1 LRKMMTY
8 GFKSVLV
15 VAGMGL
21 MLPQIVTATR
31 EGTEVS
37 PANLKYSIY
46 LKDDSDT
53 VTLSPQTNMSASV
66 QAVENSSNSNP
77 CSCSSNET
85 DSFLAKAHIMMNQM
99 VNKTSMLSKI
109 RHRATHS
116 NEAMWA
122 SFTLSGLMVLLVV
135 GVLQSKMWNDRTFI
149 SYPDS
154 QPVKFEQFNPKS
166 EILVKELIRS
176 RGRNLVNLFRR
187 RKNKSTQK
195 RTLKMETYLYRETG
209 DTVDSSHKALLE
221 SSCEEDNLYVD
232 SDSESEE
239 ETIFMMNS
247 RTGQWEG
254 EEEDDVTKS
263 LLGGRRRNRESTSS
277 TESRFSNTMINS
289 SLAKDLVRLSDS
301 EVEGEEEKQLIK
313 VG

>member
-1 LRKMMTY
+1 LRKMITY
-8 GFKSVLV
+8 GFKSLLV

-66 QAVENSSNSNP
+66 QAVDNSSNSNP

-85 DSFLAKAHIMMNQM
+85 DSFLAKAHIMINQM

-187 RKNKSTQK
+187 RKSKSTQK

-209 DTVDSSHKALLE
+209 DTVDSSHKVKHH
-221 SSCEEDNLYVD
+221 NLWLKRAN
-232 SDSESEE
+232 
-239 ETIFMMNS
+239 INI
-247 RTGQWEG
+247 
-254 EEEDDVTKS
+254 
-263 LLGGRRRNRESTSS
+263 LGFTRVI
-277 TESRFSNTMINS
+277 M
-289 SLAKDLVRLSDS
+289 
-301 EVEGEEEKQLIK
+301 
-313 VG
+313 

>member
-1 LRKMMTY
+1 
-8 GFKSVLV
+8 
-15 VAGMGL
+15 MGL
-21 MLPQIVTATR
+21 MSPQIVTPTKEETPA
-31 EGTEVS
+31 S
-37 PANLKYSIY
+37 PANHKFSIY
-46 LKDDSDT
+46 LKDESDP
-53 VTLSPQTNMSASV
+53 VTLSPVSNMSVSTEALD
-66 QAVENSSNSNP
+66 NSSSIIKP
-77 CSCSSNET
+77 CSCFSNET
-85 DSFLAKAHIMMNQM
+85 DSFLAKAHIMMDQM

-166 EILVKELIRS
+166 EILVKELIKS
-176 RGRNLVNLFRR
+176 RGRNLVSLFRR
-187 RKNKSTQK
+187 RKNKTCQK
-195 RTLKMETYLYRETG
+195 STLKMETYLYRETG

-221 SSCEEDNLYVD
+221 SSSEEDNLHVE

-254 EEEDDVTKS
+254 ESEDDVTKS
-263 LLGGRRRNRESTSS
+263 LLGGRKRNRESTSS
-277 TESRFSNTMINS
+277 TESRFSNSMINS
-289 SLAKDLVRLSDS
+289 SMAKDLLRLSDS
-301 EVEGEEEKQLIK
+301 EVEEEKQLIN

>member
-1 LRKMMTY
+1 MTY
-8 GFKSVLV
+8 PCNMLLV
-15 VAGMGL
+15 VSVMGM
-21 MLPQIVTATR
+21 MSPQIVTLTK
-31 EGTEVS
+31 EGTPAS
-37 PANLKYSIY
+37 PSNHKFSIY
-46 LKDDSDT
+46 MKDESDP
-53 VTLSPQTNMSASV
+53 VALSPVSNMST
-66 QAVENSSNSNP
+66 QALDNSSSILSP

-85 DSFLAKAHIMMNQM
+85 DSFLAKAHIMMDQM

-166 EILVKELIRS
+166 EILVKELIKS
-176 RGRNLVNLFRR
+176 RGRNLVSLFRR
-187 RKNKSTQK
+187 RKNKSSQK
-195 RTLKMETYLYRETG
+195 STLKMETYLYGERG

-221 SSCEEDNLYVD
+221 SSSEEDNLHVE

-254 EEEDDVTKS
+254 EREDDVTKS
-263 LLGGRRRNRESTSS
+263 LLGGRKRNRESTSS
-277 TESRFSNTMINS
+277 TESRFSNSMINS
-289 SLAKDLVRLSDS
+289 SMAKDLLRLSDS
-301 EVEGEEEKQLIK
+301 EVEEEKQLIN